1 MTTHRK
7 SGHSTQPHP
16 ASPGRSRSKPARSK
30 SASLLA
36 ALTRPQGARLSD
48 LEKITGW
55 QAHSIRAALTGFRH
69 QGYAIVRDKNAHGV
83 TRYRVKRDE
92 TP

>member
-1 MTTHRK
+1 
-7 SGHSTQPHP
+7 
-16 ASPGRSRSKPARSK
+16 
-30 SASLLA
+30 
-36 ALTRPQGARLSD
+36 
-48 LEKITGW
+48 
-55 QAHSIRAALTGFRH
+55 LTGFRH